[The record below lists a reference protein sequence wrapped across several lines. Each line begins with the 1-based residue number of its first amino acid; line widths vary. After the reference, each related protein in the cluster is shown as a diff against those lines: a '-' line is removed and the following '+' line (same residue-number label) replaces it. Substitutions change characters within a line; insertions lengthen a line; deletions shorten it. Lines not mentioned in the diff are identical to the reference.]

1 MRIPPLWL
9 LGTWVTFLTTTVDIF
24 HWQDP
29 HPHFPGGWAC
39 CCPPCLGSALE
50 TSGAA
55 PRPSFEFP
63 VEPEKGAG
71 KISILNL
78 DIRITR
84 RVECEDNIMQWS
96 MIIAQQK

>member
-1 MRIPPLWL
+1 MD
-9 LGTWVTFLTTTVDIF
+9 VCTTKANIF
-24 HWQDP
+24 HWPDP
-29 HPHFPGGWAC
+29 RPRFPGGWAC

-55 PRPSFEFP
+55 PRPSFESP

-78 DIRITR
+78 DMYKNKSR
-84 RVECEDNIMQWS
+84 RVECEDN
-96 MIIAQQK
+96 MIAK